1 MKADEIYLE
10 YRDKNI
16 LFDYV
21 DKYPNKDIC
30 MLIPKDTEV
39 DYKFLT
45 SFGEKL
51 KITLMFESIKDVIN
65 SFPWFW
71 SYPATTWFELDSLLK
86 LNGLT

>member
-30 MLIPKDTEV
+30 ILIPKDTEV

-45 SFGEKL
+45 SFEEKL
-51 KITLMFESIKDVIN
+51 KITLMFESIKNVIN

-71 SYPATTWFELDSLLK
+71 SYPITTWFELDSILK